1 MPDLKVCIA
10 SSREEEIGRRCREWA
25 AQNLP
30 QGFALTSDP
39 DESDVFISVLY
50 GKLVSEEFIN
60 RPGRRC
66 YNFHPGIL
74 PQYRGAGAFSWCILN
89 GDRVWG
95 VTLHELDVDIDT
107 GPIIGMLT
115 GRIESSDSAETLF
128 RKGMDAIYQM
138 FTDNF
143 GLLLSGRYH
152 AVPQEDAA
160 GRFPAAGSIPRT
172 YYRKAL
178 REAADLTRYARAF
191 HFEGE
196 EQAFWRD
203 RNGVKHYL
211 TW

>member
-1 MPDLKVCIA
+1 MSNDLKVCIA

-30 QGFALTSDP
+30 QGFTLTSDP

-50 GKLVSEEFIN
+50 GKLVSEEFIS

-89 GDRVWG
+89 GDDYCG

-107 GPIIGMLT
+107 GPIIDT
-115 GRIESSDSAETLF
+115 FVIVIEQDDTAESLF
-128 RKGMDAIYQM
+128 RKGMDGIYNLFQRW
-138 FTDNF
+138 FR
-143 GLLLSGRYH
+143 LLLKGAYRAQSQRSDV
-152 AVPQEDAA
+152 A
-160 GRFPAAGSIPRT
+160 RT
-172 YYRKAL
+172 YYRKTL
-178 REAADLTRYARAF
+178 REQMDLTRYARAF
-191 HFEGE
+191 HFDGK